1 MPIQDFDKNLI
12 KDGFTVRLASEFNVQ
27 IAEKGEIR
35 PNVIQVSFKNKSILW
50 DIAENKEVLFIE
62 RLD

>member
-35 PNVIQVSFKNKSILW
+35 PDVVQVSFKN
-50 DIAENKEVLFIE
+50 
-62 RLD
+62 